1 MLEEKT
7 HEPVPLR
14 AYDVDGNLIAP
25 QAGDWMKKLQ
35 GADVLVKFTV
45 MHQWFGQTAAPD
57 TKKDNYYADIDE
69 IRVLKAPQPT
79 PTPQASTR
87 EYGSRL
93 RLGWPLAQTEEN
105 SDQEL

>member
-1 MLEEKT
+1 MPEEKT

-25 QAGDWMKKLQ
+25 GDCRMKKLQ

-45 MHQWFGQTAAPD
+45 MHQWFGRAAAPD

-69 IRVLKAPQPT
+69 IRVLKAPQLT
-79 PTPQASTR
+79 PTSPRKRVRENTAQDSDGLSHKRKRTR
-87 EYGSRL
+87 
-93 RLGWPLAQTEEN
+93 TKN
-105 SDQEL
+105 C